1 MHAWPIHSGQNMPA
15 SLPTHLTRLAT
26 CKIQES
32 RLEKLT
38 ARSLTFVATAFYPI
52 VRGVF
57 CWHVPGSCCSLR
69 VMLLACCCSLSWR
82 ACTMWRCRSTFSCSL
97 AALIRLIFFVMLR
110 FDAISL
116 NKTQKKLCLV
126 TVFGALYVFDDMST
140 RAKQIF

>member
-1 MHAWPIHSGQNMPA
+1 MPA